1 MTDFD
6 FEHMRRAMVA
16 SQLRTTAVN
25 DPRVIA
31 AMGHVPRERFVPSE
45 NAAIAYI
52 DRAIPLGSG
61 RALNPPMTTGRLL
74 TEAHPRA
81 EDRALVIGGATGYAA
96 ALLAELVALVVSLE
110 EDSALLQAARKA
122 PVPANISLVEGAL
135 VTGWKKSAPYD
146 LILIDGAVEYVPQPI
161 IDQLAEGGRLAAA
174 ILDRGVARLSIG
186 RRSGGGFGLV
196 AFADADAA
204 PLPGFSRPKSFSF

>member
-1 MTDFD
+1 MTDLD

-25 DPRVIA
+25 DPRVVS
-31 AMGHVPRERFVPSE
+31 AMGQIPRERFVPAE

-52 DRAIPLGSG
+52 DRAIPLGQG

-74 TEAHPRA
+74 TEAHPQA
-81 EDRALVIGGATGYAA
+81 ADKALVIGAATGYAA
-96 ALLAELVALVVSLE
+96 ALLAELVASVVSLE
-110 EDSALLQAARKA
+110 EDAGLLEAAHKA
-122 PVPANISLVEGAL
+122 PVPANVTIVEGPLAA
-135 VTGWKKSAPYD
+135 GWKKKAPYD

-161 IDQLAEGGRLAAA
+161 IDQLADGGRLAAA
-174 ILDRGVARLSIG
+174 VLDRGVSRLSIG
-186 RRSGGGFGLV
+186 RRSGKGFGLV

-204 PLPGFSRPKSFSF
+204 PLPGFSRPKGFSF